1 MRRTFVIIVNSAITL
16 VLLFALSMRPVVAQG
31 SGKTFVVTS
40 IEKSG
45 AGTLRQA
52 LLDAQNGDTITFDPS
67 VFPPDKPDTIAV
79 ASKLPELLQGN
90 LTIDA
95 SDAGVVIDGSGLTT
109 PEFVHGLSIPSDSNT
124 ISPALV

>member
-1 MRRTFVIIVNSAITL
+1 MRRTLIIIVNSVMAL
-16 VLLFALSMRPVVAQG
+16 VLLIAPVVAREP
-31 SGKTFVVTS
+31 GKTFVVTS
-40 IEKSG
+40 IADSG
-45 AGTLRQA
+45 PGTLRQA
-52 LLDAQNGDTITFDPS
+52 LQDAQNGDTITFDPS

-95 SDAGVVIDGSGLTT
+95 SDAGVVIDGSGITT